1 VSSDAKQHAAWLAE
15 LVDVGF
21 DRVYLHHV
29 GKEQEA
35 FLDAFGADVL
45 PELR

>member
-1 VSSDAKQHAAWLAE
+1 VAGRARRRRLRP
-15 LVDVGF
+15 
-21 DRVYLHHV
+21 RVPAPR
-29 GKEQEA
+29 GQGAEA